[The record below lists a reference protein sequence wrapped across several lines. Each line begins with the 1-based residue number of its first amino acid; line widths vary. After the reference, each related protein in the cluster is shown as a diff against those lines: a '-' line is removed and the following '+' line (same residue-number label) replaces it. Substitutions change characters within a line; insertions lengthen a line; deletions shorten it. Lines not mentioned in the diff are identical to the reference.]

1 MVQLSPP
8 HVRQDRPQRE
18 LESLLL
24 LASAVLWGALALTVW
39 QERRAETRRKVQEVS
54 SRLLRQ
60 VFPNGLPH

>member
-1 MVQLSPP
+1 MSPP
-8 HVRQDRPQRE
+8 SVRYERPRE

-24 LASAVLWGALALTVW
+24 VASAVLWGALALTVW
-39 QERRAETRRKVQEVS
+39 QERRAETRRKLHESS